1 MSKNS
6 LYFMSNN
13 RISILK
19 TTIIFSFVI
28 VVLRLFYWQIYL
40 GQTVR
45 NRSLNQIYQQT
56 KILPNLGHLLASDS
70 FPLSLDSRFYL
81 LSLYKPNLD
90 RKLEDVLLYLEKIK
104 PGLKLESEKQIGFFL
119 KPNIKW
125 VTLPTKFY
133 SQDVK
138 KIDLAGVSF
147 EEVSSRYYP
156 EGNLAKDVLLNL
168 ESFYKRTL
176 SGKVGFSVAPV
187 DATGQLILS
196 RKNWH
201 KSEVDGTDIPLSLN
215 RQVQSILASS
225 LELGLKRFQAENATG
240 IIINPQS
247 GEIIAISSVPQNS
260 TQSSSLRPISY
271 LFEPGSI
278 FKPLVLSMALNENS
292 IGLDFVC
299 PVCGKPRTYGQYT
312 INNWN
317 EKTHPNSNL
326 PDVIKNSDN
335 IAMSYIIE
343 KLGLTSFQRYFHL
356 LGLNQKTN
364 VDLLGES
371 TSSLKKYWSDIDLAT
386 ASFGQGFA
394 VNELQMLRAF
404 NTLGNGGKLV
414 SPHFNLNNPLSEST
428 VFAPDTVNKVVNI
441 LKYAVETGA
450 VSSLKP
456 KNIEVCAKSGT
467 AQIAKSGQYADT
479 DTIASYVGFSP
490 CQNPKFSM
498 IIIFNKPQLSTWGSS
513 TAAPVWFEIA
523 SKITPLL

>member
-1 MSKNS
+1 MFKNS
-6 LYFMSNN
+6 PYFMSND

-28 VVLRLFYWQIYL
+28 VVLRLFYWQIYQ
-40 GQTVR
+40 GQSVR
-45 NRSLNQIYQQT
+45 NRSLNQIYSQT

-70 FPLSLDSRFYL
+70 FPLSLDSRYFL
-81 LSLYKPNLD
+81 LSLYKPNLGQ
-90 RKLEDVLLYLEKIK
+90 KLEDVLLYLEKIK
-104 PGLKLESEKQIGFFL
+104 PGLSLESKKQIEFFL

-125 VTLPTKFY
+125 VTLPTKFS
-133 SQDVK
+133 SQDLK
-138 KIDLAGVSF
+138 KINIPGVSF

-201 KSEVDGTDIPLSLN
+201 KSEVDGTDISLSLN
-215 RQVQSILASS
+215 RQVQSILTSS
-225 LELGLKRFQAENATG
+225 LKLGLKRFQAENATG
-240 IIINPQS
+240 IIINPQN
-247 GEIIAISSVPQNS
+247 GEIIAISSVAQDS
-260 TQSSSLRPISY
+260 TPSSSLRPISS

-278 FKPLVLSMALNENS
+278 FKPLVLAMALNEKS

-299 PVCGKPRTYGQYT
+299 PVCNKPRTYGQYT
-312 INNWN
+312 INNWDG
-317 EKTHPNSNL
+317 KTHPNSNL

-356 LGLNQKTN
+356 LELDQKTN

-371 TSSLKKYWSDIDLAT
+371 VSPLKKYWSDIDLAT

-394 VNELQMLRAF
+394 VNELQILRAF
-404 NTLGNGGKLV
+404 NTLANGGILV
-414 SPHFNLNNPLSEST
+414 SPHLNVNFPSKEIV
-428 VFAPDTVNKVVNI
+428 VFPADTVNKVVDI

-456 KNIEVCAKSGT
+456 KDIDVCAKSGT
-467 AQIAKSGQYADT
+467 AQIAISGQYADT
-479 DTIASYVGFSP
+479 DTVASYIGFSP
-490 CQNPKFSM
+490 CQNPKFTM

-523 SKITPLL
+523 SKISPLL